1 VDPGGPIALTE
12 NPLNSKKI
20 VSRSLRGAD
29 VPRAAAGP
37 LAVHYCARVAGV
49 SVHDYTSDPR
59 VLADSVVRYYERFR
73 PDAVWV
79 SADTWVSAQAMG
91 ARVGGVDPGQP
102 WGGLGPPFI
111 QTAADLDRI
120 PKPDPGTQGRY
131 PFMLEALRLI
141 VERLGQEVFVVGCFD
156 QCPFSLASQLL
167 GINEI
172 MLKLHDDR
180 PQVEAVMERC
190 LDYGLAYGRAMGEA
204 GADMLSGGDS
214 PAGLIGPELYREM
227 ALPFEKRLISGLQA
241 ATGKPVSLH
250 ICGDSTPI
258 LKDMAGLGADV
269 LEIDHQVD
277 IAEAFRI
284 TGPDVAFWGNL
295 DPVGLLARGA
305 PGEVEDASQR
315 LLETVRSSGHRRF
328 VLSSGCT
335 LALETPAENLEAMF
349 RAAGIFPP

>member
-1 VDPGGPIALTE
+1 VDSRGPIALAK
-12 NPLNSKKI
+12 NPLNSKEI

-49 SVHDYTSDPR
+49 SLHDYTSDPR
-59 VLADSVVRYYERFR
+59 ILADCVVRYYERFR

-91 ARVGGVDPGQP
+91 ARVGAAEAEQP
-102 WGGLGPPFI
+102 WGDLGQAII
-111 QTAADLDRI
+111 QGAADLDRI
-120 PKPDPGTQGRY
+120 PNPDPGTQGRY
-131 PFMLEALRLI
+131 PLMLEALRLI
-141 VERLGQEVFVVGCFD
+141 VEKLGQEAFVVGCFD
-156 QCPFSLASQLL
+156 QYPFSLASQLL

-180 PQVEAVMERC
+180 PLVEAVMELC

-214 PAGLIGPELYREM
+214 PAGLIGPELYREL

-250 ICGDSTPI
+250 ICGDSAPI
-258 LKDMAGLGADV
+258 IKDMAASGARV

-277 IAEAFRI
+277 IAAACRLI
-284 TGPDVAFWGNL
+284 GPEVALWGNL
-295 DPVGLLARGA
+295 DPVGLLARGT
-305 PGEVEDASQR
+305 PDQVERASHR
-315 LLETVRSSGHRRF
+315 LFETVQSSGHRRF

-349 RAAGIFPP
+349 RAAGIFPH